1 MTGLVTPTEPVPLA
15 ELGRV
20 HFVGIGGAGMSGIA
34 RIMLAR
40 GAEVSGSDSGAS
52 AALDELAAL
61 GARVHVGHAAGQL
74 GDADTLVVSSA
85 IRDSNPE
92 LAEARRRGLRVLHRA
107 AALASLMFGRRV
119 IAVTGTHGKTTTTSM
134 ITTVL
139 LETGARPAYA
149 IGGVLAATGTGAADG
164 PGADFVA
171 EADESD
177 GSFLMYA
184 PDIAVVTNVEADH
197 LDNYGTEQAY
207 RASFGRFLAKIKPG
221 GLLVTSADDPGA
233 GDLAVQARA
242 LGLRV
247 VTFGESPSADYLVAN
262 VTASGME
269 TSLSVQSQSPS
280 FGRIDLDL
288 RLSVPGHHN
297 ALNAAA
303 AFAAAV
309 ELGIEPALAARALAS
324 YRGAARRLEPKGEA
338 GGVRV
343 LDTYA
348 HHPTE
353 LAADLRAAREVLA
366 GTGRV
371 IAVFQPHLY
380 SRTRIF
386 AAEFGAALGLADEA
400 VVLDVYAAREDPEPG
415 VTGRL
420 VANAV
425 PGGAAHYVTEFG
437 DVPKVVAAL
446 AAPGDL
452 VLTMGAGDITRMG
465 PLVLT
470 EIAASAAG
478 RGGATRRRPP
488 RRRGRHPLRARSRQ
502 RAPFRQQALRRRP
515 STSGSCRAGAQ
526 PAAGAGRAGGE
537 ARPRAAAGGGAGPAG
552 ARPSSPSPGSRSW
565 SGPPGRCSAT
575 GYSSSGRSR

>member
-1 MTGLVTPTEPVPLA
+1 MGLVTPTDPVPLD

-34 RIMLAR
+34 RIMLDR
-40 GAEVSGSDSGAS
+40 GTEVSGSDSGAS
-52 AALDELAAL
+52 AGLDELAAL
-61 GARVHVGHAAGQL
+61 GAGVHVGHAAGQL

-119 IAVTGTHGKTTTTSM
+119 IARTGTHGKTTTTSM
-134 ITTVL
+134 IATVL
-139 LETGARPAYA
+139 LETGAGPAYA
-149 IGGVLAATGTGAADG
+149 IGGLLAATGTGAADG
-164 PGADFVA
+164 QGGDFVA

-184 PDIAVVTNVEADH
+184 PDIAVVTNIEADH

-233 GDLAVQARA
+233 GDLAVQARG
-242 LGLRV
+242 LGFRV

-309 ELGIEPALAARALAS
+309 ELGIEPALAARALGS
-324 YRGAARRLEPKGEA
+324 Y
-338 GGVRV
+338 
-343 LDTYA
+343 
-348 HHPTE
+348 H
-353 LAADLRAAREVLA
+353 
-366 GTGRV
+366 
-371 IAVFQPHLY
+371 
-380 SRTRIF
+380 
-386 AAEFGAALGLADEA
+386 
-400 VVLDVYAAREDPEPG
+400 
-415 VTGRL
+415 
-420 VANAV
+420 
-425 PGGAAHYVTEFG
+425 
-437 DVPKVVAAL
+437 
-446 AAPGDL
+446 
-452 VLTMGAGDITRMG
+452 
-465 PLVLT
+465 
-470 EIAASAAG
+470 
-478 RGGATRRRPP
+478 
-488 RRRGRHPLRARSRQ
+488 
-502 RAPFRQQALRRRP
+502 
-515 STSGSCRAGAQ
+515 
-526 PAAGAGRAGGE
+526 
-537 ARPRAAAGGGAGPAG
+537 
-552 ARPSSPSPGSRSW
+552 
-565 SGPPGRCSAT
+565 
-575 GYSSSGRSR
+575 